1 MVALDGTS
9 ILGGL
14 EEVGGDACGGA
25 VGTGPPCC
33 VMTGDLDGD
42 DDTVDG
48 DSLDAIFVGER
59 VDVDDTG
66 SEAPM
71 GTGGL
76 TDPTETGPP
85 TPDPMGTGVIT
96 GDPMGTGFLA
106 PVPLGTGV
114 ITGDPMGTG
123 FLAPVPMGTGVI
135 TGDPMGTGF
144 LAPDPMGTGVVTG
157 DPLAPDPI
165 GTGVITGDPM
175 GTGVVTGDPMGT
187 GALAGSPVGEIVG
200 DPGIIGAFDAAM
212 VKALVGGTVGVP
224 EGLALTTGAFVG
236 FNIIFIFPRE
246 RKKVSILP

>member
-106 PVPLGTGV
+106 PVPIGTGV

-135 TGDPMGTGF
+135 TGDPMGTG
-144 LAPDPMGTGVVTG
+144 VV
-157 DPLAPDPI
+157 
-165 GTGVITGDPM
+165 TGDPM
-175 GTGVVTGDPMGT
+175 GTGFLAGVPVGT

-200 DPGIIGAFDAAM
+200 DPGIIGAFDAAI
-212 VKALVGGTVGVP
+212 VRALVGGTVGIP
-224 EGLALTTGAFVG
+224 EGLELATGAFVG
-236 FNIIFIFPRE
+236 FNIIFIFPRV